1 MDLVESL
8 RLLAEQNISGVA
20 FLFAYGATWLVCG
33 VLWQRVSL
41 PVAAYATLLQG
52 VVALPIALGVSF
64 LLGAVGS
71 ARPVVDAI
79 TQLSVLIGMSQVLG
93 LPLLIYLV
101 VKRQFALLPFTF
113 AVITAMHFVLYSWLY
128 QTPFYIVM
136 ALVISIGTM
145 IIMLTAP
152 QTPASSAPAR
162 VSFLTGGALAAT
174 GLLFVVLHAVA

>member
-41 PVAAYATLLQG
+41 LVAAYATLFQG
-52 VVALPIALGVSF
+52 VVALPIALGVLF
-64 LLGAVGS
+64 LLAAVGS

-93 LPLLIYLV
+93 
-101 VKRQFALLPFTF
+101 
-113 AVITAMHFVLYSWLY
+113 
-128 QTPFYIVM
+128 
-136 ALVISIGTM
+136 
-145 IIMLTAP
+145 
-152 QTPASSAPAR
+152 
-162 VSFLTGGALAAT
+162 
-174 GLLFVVLHAVA
+174 